1 MQNSKHEK
9 KEYSS
14 KDFKSKSSKSRYLEW
29 LIAGLLFVNFA
40 LRLSLRRAE
49 LQVILHLGLRVEAA
63 RNSESAFTS
72 PGKTLLDGL
81 QEEGLQTMDK
91 LYSGV
96 STTVLFMLEQNRVTS
111 MR

>member
-1 MQNSKHEK
+1 M
-9 KEYSS
+9 
-14 KDFKSKSSKSRYLEW
+14 
-29 LIAGLLFVNFA
+29 NFA
-40 LRLSLRRAE
+40 LWLSLWRGE

-81 QEEGLQTMDK
+81 QEEGLQARDE
-91 LYSGV
+91 LNSGV
-96 STTVLFMLEQNRVTS
+96 ATTVILMLDQNRVNS